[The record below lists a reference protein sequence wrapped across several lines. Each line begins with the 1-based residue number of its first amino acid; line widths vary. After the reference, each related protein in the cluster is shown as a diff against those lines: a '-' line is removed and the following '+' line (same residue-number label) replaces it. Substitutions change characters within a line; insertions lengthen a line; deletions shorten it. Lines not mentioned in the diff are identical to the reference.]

1 MLGGIG
7 LNKLIVEDLDFSYG
21 DFKALKNISLEAS
34 NGIIA
39 LLGPNGAGKSTLMKI
54 LVTLLE
60 KESGNINFNGID
72 YENTEKIRSYIGYL
86 PQKFEAYK
94 NVTGKE
100 FLNFIYDVKGLK
112 INRKEHIGGIISLVN
127 LEEFIDRKINSYS
140 GGVLRRL
147 GIAQALVGDSK
158 LIIIDEPTVGLD
170 PQQRNQFRNI
180 LSKISIDKI
189 VIISTH
195 IVEDIEFCSNNLF
208 ILNKGE
214 IRYSGSSKNLI
225 ERYKKNIWTS
235 IVAREEFDMINSRYE
250 VLSFRNE
257 DDKYVVKYISNEGY
271 DEEAINNSATLE
283 DAYICCIAKGK
294 KSITGNRI

>member
-1 MLGGIG
+1 M
-7 LNKLIVEDLDFSYG
+7 NKLIVEDLDFSYG

-60 KESGNINFNGID
+60 KESGNISFNGID
-72 YENTEKIRSYIGYL
+72 YKNTEEIRSYIGYL

-112 INRKEHIGGIISLVN
+112 VNKKEHIDGIISLVN
-127 LEEFIDRKINSYS
+127 LEEFIDRKIKSYS

-235 IVAREEFDMINSRYE
+235 IVTREDFDIINSRYE
-250 VLSFRNE
+250 VLSFRSE
-257 DDKYVVKYISNEGY
+257 DDKYAVKYISDEGY
-271 DEEAINNSATLE
+271 NEEAINNSVTLE
-283 DAYICCIAKGK
+283 DAYICCIGKDK
-294 KSITGNRI
+294 KSVTGNRI

>member
-72 YENTEKIRSYIGYL
+72 YKNTEKIRSYIGYL

-283 DAYICCIAKGK
+283 DAYICCIAKDK
-294 KSITGNRI
+294 KSVTGNRI

>member
-7 LNKLIVEDLDFSYG
+7 LNKLIVEELDFSYG

-72 YENTEKIRSYIGYL
+72 YKNTEKIRSYIGYL

>member
-1 MLGGIG
+1 M
-7 LNKLIVEDLDFSYG
+7 NKLIVEDLDFSYG